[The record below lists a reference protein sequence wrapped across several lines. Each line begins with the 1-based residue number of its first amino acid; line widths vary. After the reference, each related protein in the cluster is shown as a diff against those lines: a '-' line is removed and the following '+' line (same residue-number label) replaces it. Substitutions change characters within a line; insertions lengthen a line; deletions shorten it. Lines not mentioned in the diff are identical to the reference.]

1 MNTTT
6 CIEVLRNKSA
16 FLLLYHLTPVNDEKQ
31 QLWQEQSELWR
42 LLFVLFTAIYG
53 VLYLKLGILC
63 IVMIIKKN
71 SARLPTKT
79 FVVIYSCLA
88 ILGLS
93 RALVLAL
100 DPFGI
105 VGWIMKPFPYWNI
118 ISRMIGALG
127 FPSVAAAY
135 TLVFLTLY
143 KAAEIGASRLWL
155 QNLRVVVSIAL
166 VHYVIAI
173 VAEAIAHVAPY
184 PAIIS
189 VLICEGS
196 FVLWGI
202 LIGIFYLFAG
212 GRLRRK
218 LKGQCTR
225 AVARSLSRLERR
237 PPVGLMEEELRRHY
251 KRIAQTVRK
260 IALISYGT
268 AILGILYAA
277 VSAASLVATSLFVF
291 EDCMGLNQP
300 GNPVVWLSITVVSR
314 NLEISLAYVMLYSVT
329 DVRGVLGSIK
339 QSLLCCC
346 CTSNTDQMTSSCST
360 KKHLPTVKHNEQPIV
375 TCSQSLQPSSKPRT
389 SSQESVQ
396 TTCSTLT
403 APITPCTSTFE
414 HINKSTEDLV

>member
-1 MNTTT
+1 MNTTS
-6 CIEVLRNKSA
+6 CIDVLQNKSG
-16 FLLLYHLTPVNDEKQ
+16 FLLLYHLTPVNDETQK
-31 QLWQEQSELWR
+31 LWQKQSDVWR
-42 LLFVLFTAIYG
+42 LLFILFTAIYG
-53 VLYLKLGILC
+53 FLYLKLGILC
-63 IVMIIKKN
+63 VVLIIKKN

-93 RALVLAL
+93 RALVLVL

-143 KAAEIGASRLWL
+143 KAAEISASRFWL
-155 QNLRVVVSIAL
+155 QNLRVVISIAL
-166 VHYVIAI
+166 VHYVVAI
-173 VAEAIAHVAPY
+173 MAEAIAHAAPY

-189 VLICEGS
+189 VLICEGC

-225 AVARSLSRLERR
+225 VVVRSLSRLERR

-277 VSAASLVATSLFVF
+277 VSAAALVATSLFVF
-291 EDCMGLNQP
+291 EDCTGLNKP
-300 GNPVVWLSITVVSR
+300 GDPVVWLTITVISR
-314 NLEISLAYVMLYSVT
+314 SLEIPLAYVMLYSVT
-329 DVRGVLGSIK
+329 DVRGVLGTIK
-339 QSLLCCC
+339 QLFLCCC
-346 CTSNTDQMTSSCST
+346 RTSNRERRTSNSSSIKKQHTPENKDQ
-360 KKHLPTVKHNEQPIV
+360 PVI
-375 TCSQSLQPSSKPRT
+375 TCSQQLQPSSKPRT
-389 SSQESVQ
+389 SASSQDSVQ

-403 APITPCTSTFE
+403 PYTE
-414 HINKSTEDLV
+414 HINKSTEELV